1 VDSRQAREILT
12 LYRPGSTDAADPRTA
27 EALDLV
33 KRDPELATW
42 FQEHCAVY
50 TAIRSKL
57 KAIPVPPGLKR
68 QIIVGQADYARI
80 IPLPA
85 SAKILLAAAA
95 IVLLTAVAWFSFG
108 IGPSQNTFASFRD
121 RMARSVQR
129 ADIPY
134 MKMYSTNQADVLKYF
149 ADKQRPAD
157 FSLSK
162 ALQQLPAEGGSALTW
177 NNHPVEMLCLHA
189 GTETSGQHVDL
200 WVFVME
206 KKYVPDA
213 PGAAPQFTQVG
224 KLMTASW
231 AVGDKIYVLAGHGT
245 GDDLKKYLD

>member
-1 VDSRQAREILT
+1 MDNRQAREILA
-12 LYRPGSTDAADPRTA
+12 LYRPGSTDAADPQMA

-68 QIIVGQADYARI
+68 QIIIGQADHARI
-80 IPLPA
+80 ISLPA
-85 SAKILLAAAA
+85 TAKILAAAA
-95 IVLLTAVAWFSFG
+95 AIALITTAVWFTFDVR
-108 IGPSQNTFASFRD
+108 PNANTFARFRD

-129 ADIPY
+129 ADVPY
-134 MKMYSTNQADVLKYF
+134 MKMYSTNQADVLAYF
-149 ADKQRPAD
+149 AAGQRPAD
-157 FSLSK
+157 FTLSK
-162 ALQQLPAEGGSALTW
+162 TLQQLPAEGGSALTW
-177 NNHPVEMLCLHA
+177 NNHPVEMLCLNA
-189 GTETSGQHVDL
+189 GTEASGQHIDI

-213 PGAAPQFTQVG
+213 PAAGPQYSKVG
-224 KLMTASW
+224 NLMTASW
-231 AVGDKIYVLAGHGT
+231 SAGDKIYVLAGRGT
-245 GDDLKKYLD
+245 AEDIKKFLD